1 MDPGFHCELCSSILS
16 MVQILRKH
24 YKQVHGLSNEEAQA
38 KTAGLKE
45 PMKTCEHCGGEVIRL
60 SRHVCPRV
68 VSISPP
74 QGQTLTIT
82 TSDQGVQATRL
93 HLQNLATP
101 KVMVDKGIQTT
112 PPLSKVE
119 EVAQEALA
127 INPEL
132 KNNPEFQKLLIS
144 KK

>member
-1 MDPGFHCELCSSILS
+1 MPNKP
-16 MVQILRKH
+16 VQT
-24 YKQVHGLSNEEAQA
+24 S
-38 KTAGLKE
+38 
-45 PMKTCEHCGGEVIRL
+45 
-60 SRHVCPRV
+60 
-68 VSISPP
+68 
-74 QGQTLTIT
+74 TIT
-82 TSDQGVQATRL
+82 TSDQGVQATSL